1 MQKTHRTISAS
12 MTTNKYDDPRNQVFL
27 VGEDALEN
35 KTTTIMGV
43 WQRDTVLNGGIL
55 NGQSWEN
62 LSNKI
67 DNIVFTVYIS
77 IHNC

>member
-27 VGEDALEN
+27 VGKDALKN
-35 KTTTIMGV
+35 KTTTIMWV
-43 WQRDTVLNGGIL
+43 WQRDTVPNGGIL

-67 DNIVFTVYIS
+67 DNIVFRVCIS
-77 IHNC
+77 IYNY